1 MGGFYHDFASFFR
14 QYKVDKCFSYISI
27 SSAFDQANRADRPAG
42 IIVNRA
48 VDLLSLCA
56 DQILVRNKVDADQVF
71 SGTWSPWGGK
81 LFCGSF
87 SHFMMFSRIGFD
99 RALKISNS
107 FMS

>member
-71 SGTWSPWGGK
+71 SGTC
-81 LFCGSF
+81 L
-87 SHFMMFSRIGFD
+87 
-99 RALKISNS
+99 LLV
-107 FMS
+107 